1 VVRRGWESNPHF
13 LLPHFWGNIIMST
26 TIMLD
31 INSHCGGNAGPNAW
45 ENPNLTGM
53 HRLPPHSKNVR
64 RMAKAYYNYQLNSD
78 RRFHPAGPQPCVCLD
93 SPSNM
98 PGCVRKY
105 ANIIVDGPSILR
117 DRRVLKHGTK
127 RKADD
132 ESIPNDTNHKSS
144 SISQPPTRY
153 DDTNSPMTMQQIND
167 WTVKDQARQLQLNGG
182 IHSKN
187 GWKFRLFPN
196 PTSIPQSFISPSS
209 SSSSSSSVPN
219 ENVDE
224 LCTSIIVPSCWTL
237 DEAAQ
242 QFSGVIDPPRYTNVQ
257 MPFDI
262 LYPHVPTMNPTGVYR
277 LEFSTLPSTWAESM
291 GIRRRIILHL
301 GGVDSCSFVYMNSH
315 FVGMG
320 KDSRLP
326 SEFDITPYIHH
337 RPAVEE
343 GLGNDT
349 EEMKN
354 TLVVIVLKWSDSSFL
369 EQQDHWRGMA
379 GIHRSVFLYSTPDEA
394 YIEDVFCQAE
404 ITKFGSIKNKT
415 ESPYHDYEFERTYT
429 TYRTLNKGRL
439 KIQAKIGRDDR
450 TRISGKNIYYNEQ
463 IECTRSDDI
472 TYRMVFQLFD
482 MEWKAIFDEPIDPT
496 YEGNKLV
503 SDAHLRSNFISFHVE
518 IPGDI
523 YAWSDES
530 PILYRLRA
538 ILIRID
544 ATGVSSEIDVYNSY
558 VGFRNVEVA
567 DRKLL
572 VNGQPILIKG
582 VVSKGWLNIDWCK
595 SLFYLFYLFIYMFVI
610 CRTDMIIVQLVERQP
625 ASMKS
630 IRT

>member
-1 VVRRGWESNPHF
+1 MV
-13 LLPHFWGNIIMST
+13 LIDL
-26 TIMLD
+26 
-31 INSHCGGNAGPNAW
+31 NSHCGGSAGPNAW

-64 RMAKAYYNYQLNSD
+64 RMAKAYYNYQLSSHLLTAKQ
-78 RRFHPAGPQPCVCLD
+78 FHPAGPQPCVCLD

-117 DRRVLKHGTK
+117 DRGVPKHGTK
-127 RKADD
+127 RKAND
-132 ESIPNDTNHKSS
+132 ESIPNGTNHKSS
-144 SISQPPTRY
+144 SISQPATQY
-153 DDTNSPMTMQQIND
+153 DDANSPMTMQQIND
-167 WTVKDQARQLQLNGG
+167 WTTKDQACQLRLNGG

-196 PTSIPQSFISPSS
+196 PTSIPQSFISPS

-301 GGVDSCSFVYMNSH
+301 GGVDSCFFVYMNSH

-349 EEMKN
+349 EEMEN

-379 GIHRSVFLYSTPDEA
+379 GIHRSVLLYSTPAEA
-394 YIEDVFCQAE
+394 YIEDVFCQAA
-404 ITKFGSIKNKT
+404 ITKFGSFKDKK
-415 ESPYHDYEFERTYT
+415 ESPYHDYEFGRTYS
-429 TYRTLNKGRL
+429 TYRPINKGRL
-439 KIQAKIGRDDR
+439 KIQARIGRDDR
-450 TRISGKNIYYNEQ
+450 TRISGKNIYYNEEV
-463 IECTRSDDI
+463 ECTRSDNI

-482 MEWKAIFDEPIDPT
+482 MKWKAIFDEPIDPT

-503 SDAHLRSNFISFHVE
+503 SDAHFRSNLISFYVDV
-518 IPGDI
+518 PKDI

-538 ILIRID
+538 ILIRLD
-544 ATGVSSEIDVYNSY
+544 TAGTSSEIDVYNSF

-582 VVSKGWLNIDWCK
+582 VVGKGWLNIWCK
-595 SLFYLFYLFIYMFVI
+595 FLHSLSLTHLHRAHFLF
-610 CRTDMIIVQLVERQP
+610 CRTGMIIVQLVEKQT

-630 IRT
+630 VRT

>member
-1 VVRRGWESNPHF
+1 
-13 LLPHFWGNIIMST
+13 MST
-26 TIMLD
+26 IHVRMLD
-31 INSHCGGNAGPNAW
+31 LNSHCGGNAGPNAW

-78 RRFHPAGPQPCVCLD
+78 QRFHPAGPQPCVCLD

-105 ANIIVDGPSILR
+105 ANIIVDGPFTPS
-117 DRRVLKHGTK
+117 DRRGPKHGT
-127 RKADD
+127 
-132 ESIPNDTNHKSS
+132 NDNPSS
-144 SISQPPTRY
+144 FSQPPTQY
-153 DDTNSPMTMQQIND
+153 DDTNSPIMTMQQIND
-167 WTVKDQARQLQLNGG
+167 WTTKEQARQLRLNGG
-182 IHSKN
+182 IHGKN

-196 PTSIPQSFISPSS
+196 PTSIPQSFISPST
-209 SSSSSSSVPN
+209 SSSSVQSN
-219 ENVDE
+219 NVDNS
-224 LCTSIIVPSCWTL
+224 CTSVIVPSCWTL

-262 LYPHVPTMNPTGVYR
+262 LYPHVPTNNPTGVYR
-277 LEFSTLPSTWAESM
+277 LEFSTLPSTWVESV
-291 GIRRRIILHL
+291 GIRRRVILHL
-301 GGVDSCSFVYMNSH
+301 GGVESCFFVYMNSV

-326 SEFDITPYIHH
+326 SEFDITLYIHH
-337 RPAVEE
+337 HPAVVEE

-349 EEMKN
+349 EGMNN

-379 GIHRSVFLYSTPDEA
+379 GIHRSVFLYSTPAEA

-404 ITKFGSIKNKT
+404 ITKFGSLINKT
-415 ESPYHDYEFERTYT
+415 ESPYHDYEFGRTYS

-450 TRISGKNIYYNEQ
+450 TCISGKNIYYNEE
-463 IECTRSDDI
+463 IECTRSDNI

-482 MEWKAIFDEPIDPT
+482 MKWKAIFDEPIDPT

-503 SDAHLRSNFISFHVE
+503 SNAHFRSNLISFYVDV
-518 IPGDI
+518 PKDI

-530 PILYRLRA
+530 PILYRLRV
-538 ILIRID
+538 ILIRVDTAGMISD
-544 ATGVSSEIDVYNSY
+544 IDVYNTY
-558 VGFRNVEVA
+558 VGFRNIEVA

-582 VVSKGWLNIDWCK
+582 VVSKDRLNIDWVV
-595 SLFYLFYLFIYMFVI
+595 SF
-610 CRTDMIIVQLVERQP
+610 
-625 ASMKS
+625 
-630 IRT
+630 

>member
-1 VVRRGWESNPHF
+1 
-13 LLPHFWGNIIMST
+13 MST
-26 TIMLD
+26 AMLD
-31 INSHCGGNAGPNAW
+31 LNSHCGGTAGPNAW

-53 HRLPPHSKNVR
+53 HRLPPHAKNVR

-78 RRFHPAGPQPCVCLD
+78 QRFHPAGPQPCVCLD
-93 SPSNM
+93 SPNNT
-98 PGCVRKY
+98 PACVRKY
-105 ANIIVDGPSILR
+105 ANIIVDGPLILGDGR
-117 DRRVLKHGTK
+117 GPKHGTK
-127 RKADD
+127 RKAND
-132 ESIPNDTNHKSS
+132 ESIPNHNTNHKSS
-144 SISQPPTRY
+144 SISQPATQY
-153 DDTNSPMTMQQIND
+153 DDASSPMTMKQINE
-167 WTVKDQARQLQLNGG
+167 WKANEQAHQLRLNGG

-209 SSSSSSSVPN
+209 SSSSSSVTN
-219 ENVDE
+219 NNVDNT
-224 LCTSIIVPSCWTL
+224 CTSVFVPSCWTL

-242 QFSGVIDPPRYTNVQ
+242 QFSNVIDPPRYTNVQ

-262 LYPHVPTMNPTGVYR
+262 LYPHVPTNNPTGVYR
-277 LEFSTLPSTWAESM
+277 LEFSTLPSTWVESQE
-291 GIRRRIILHL
+291 IRRRVILHL
-301 GGVDSCSFVYMNSH
+301 GGVESCFFVYMNSH

-326 SEFDITPYIHH
+326 SEFDITQYIHH
-337 RPAVEE
+337 HPAVEE

-349 EEMKN
+349 EETNN

-379 GIHRSVFLYSTPDEA
+379 GIHRSVFLYSTPAEA

-404 ITKFGSIKNKT
+404 ITKFGPIKHKT
-415 ESPYHDYEFERTYT
+415 ESPYHDSVFGRTYS

-439 KIQAKIGRDDR
+439 KIQARIGRDDR
-450 TRISGKNIYYNEQ
+450 TRISGKNIYYNEE
-463 IECTRSDDI
+463 IECTRSNDI

-503 SDAHLRSNFISFHVE
+503 SNAHFRSNLISFYVTVPKE
-518 IPGDI
+518 I

-544 ATGVSSEIDVYNSY
+544 TAETTSEIDVYNSFI
-558 VGFRNVEVA
+558 GFRNVEVT

-582 VVSKGWLNIDWCK
+582 VVSKEWLNIWRK
-595 SLFYLFYLFIYMFVI
+595 FLHSLSHSSTPCSFFI
-610 CRTDMIIVQLVERQP
+610 L
-625 ASMKS
+625 
-630 IRT
+630 